1 MFDESIQLSGQHIVS
16 MLSDK
21 LEEQDYKK
29 YKNYIILELS
39 QDNKF
44 FNIWSKGCQLGGL
57 LVAIL

>member
-21 LEEQDYKK
+21 LVEQDYKK

-44 FNIWSKGCQLGGL
+44 SNI
-57 LVAIL
+57 